1 MAKKGKRR
9 ESGKPGAGSTA
20 SARAPS
26 PSVAAEPQPSTDPT
40 GPAAPTT
47 RPEASYAFSNA
58 IIAIALLY
66 QLVMPL
72 RYYLGG
78 GGADERFS
86 WRMFSTVRMQK
97 CTVQVDEQVDQDGA
111 LQQRPVDLTQ
121 AFQIAWMGMLERNR
135 PQVVD
140 KVLKRRCESRQV
152 RQVHYSRSCVNT
164 DGTTL
169 PTLDITLDCARGEVI
184 KQAAAP

>member
-20 SARAPS
+20 SARAPE
-26 PSVAAEPQPSTDPT
+26 PSVVAGPQSSADPT
-40 GPAAPTT
+40 GPAAATT
-47 RPEASYAFSNA
+47 RREAGYALSNA

-66 QLVMPL
+66 QVVTPL

-97 CTVQVDEQVDQDGA
+97 CSVSVDEQVDDGGA

-121 AFQIAWMGMLERNR
+121 AFHVAWMGMLERNR

-140 KVLKRRCESRQV
+140 KALKRRCESKQV
-152 RQVHYSRSCVNT
+152 RQAHYRRSCVDT

-169 PTLDITLDCARGEVI
+169 PPLDITLDCARGEVI

>member
-9 ESGKPGAGSTA
+9 ESGKASPESKASPDAPPHAVAVQPEPAADA
-20 SARAPS
+20 SAL
-26 PSVAAEPQPSTDPT
+26 AETQERPQ
-40 GPAAPTT
+40 T
-47 RPEASYAFSNA
+47 RVGLSNS

-66 QLVMPL
+66 QVAMPL

-97 CTVQVDEQVDQDGA
+97 CTVQVDEQVDENGA

-140 KVLKRRCESRQV
+140 KVLKRRCEGKQV
-152 RQVHYSRSCVNT
+152 RQAHYSRSCVDT
-164 DGTTL
+164 DGATL
-169 PTLDITLDCARGEVI
+169 PTLEVTLDCARGELI
-184 KQAAAP
+184 KQAPTP

>member
-9 ESGKPGAGSTA
+9 ESGKATPVSKA
-20 SARAPS
+20 SKEAPLQ
-26 PSVAAEPQPSTDPT
+26 SVPVEPQPAVDAS
-40 GPAAPTT
+40 APSERHV
-47 RPEASYAFSNA
+47 RPEPGLGLSN
-58 IIAIALLY
+58 IIISIALLY
-66 QLVMPL
+66 QVAMPL

-97 CTVQVDEQVDQDGA
+97 CSVRVDEQVDEGGEP
-111 LQQRPVDLTQ
+111 QQRPVDLTQ

-140 KVLKRRCESRQV
+140 KVLRRRCLGKQV
-152 RQVHYSRSCVNT
+152 RHAHYRRTCVDT

-169 PTLDITLDCARGEVI
+169 PTLDITLDCARGETM
-184 KQAAAP
+184 KQAATP